1 MPGLH
6 IARYTEPFASLV
18 APLAYEE
25 EGGPELAYWFE
36 RERRSQRH
44 WRLLHRTFERRLKF
58 GAGAALL
65 FSFFGRKRNQSKAA
79 AEGISNAGNHP
90 GGFGYFTGGD
100 GCHASGRRCGR
111 AVPRKHPGKHV
122 QTYGRAAQGRRC
134 ASREFD
140 QRD

>member
-58 GAGAALL
+58 GAGAWAALL

-90 GGFGYFTGGD
+90 GGFPGGV
-100 GCHASGRRCGR
+100 GSLPGFGPFSRP
-111 AVPRKHPGKHV
+111 VPGNPPVRPF
-122 QTYGRAAQGRRC
+122 QFY
-134 ASREFD
+134 
-140 QRD
+140 